1 MKFDLE
7 NELKINPYKL
17 KEECVSHSGLYY
29 KYSDACREAKDKV
42 SRAKDN
48 YELVKSQRELEIRRK
63 CKDDGVKTTEKVIE
77 SMVNSD
83 DEVVEARNNLREVED
98 VYANL
103 EVAVNVMRTRKDELD
118 NLVKL
123 AVSNY
128 YQTTDKVK
136 ISDDTSDDM
145 MRHDIRKSMNKEKNY
160 D

>member
-7 NELKINPYKL
+7 SELKINPYKL

-48 YELVKSQRELEIRRK
+48 FELVKSQRELEIRRE
-63 CKDDGVKTTEKVIE
+63 CKDKGEKTTEKIIE
-77 SMVNSD
+77 AMVNSD
-83 DEVVEARNNLREVED
+83 SEVVEARNNLREVED
-98 VYANL
+98 VYASL
-103 EVAVNVMRTRKDELD
+103 QVAVGVMQTRKDELD

-128 YQTTDKVK
+128 YSTTGKNNFEG
-136 ISDDTSDDM
+136 SDEM
-145 MRHDIRKSMNKEKNY
+145 IRHDIRKSMNREEDY